1 MLRKSIELA
10 AILTVAI
17 VTTGL
22 LASCNSDPVTE
33 ESDEESY
40 EPTWRSLKRYPIPQ
54 WLKDGK
60 FGIYT
65 HWGIYSVP
73 ALGPNGT
80 GYGPAM
86 YESDSEQHKH
96 HVETYGPPSEF
107 GYKDFIPMFKAEK
120 FDADE
125 WAELFEKSGAKF
137 AGPVV
142 EHHDGF
148 AMWDTKYSEWN
159 AVKMGPKRDVVAEL
173 EKAIKKRDMKFVTTF
188 HHATNWTYFP
198 VWDESC
204 DCSDP
209 QYSGL
214 YGPIHERGEKP
225 SKEYLDEWHGKII
238 EVIDKYDPDLVWF
251 DGGLTG
257 IRDDYIKNFLA
268 YFYNKSVERGK
279 EVVASYKTHD
289 FPPGVGLQD
298 IGGMMPELT
307 HHMWMTDTSVDDP
320 AAWSYTTNATFRS
333 VNTLV
338 DNLVDRV
345 SKNGFLLLNIGP
357 KPDGTFPEEAKERLL
372 GIGEWLKVNGEAI
385 YGTTAWIKY
394 GEGPAHEPL
403 PRGYWVGDYIEFQ
416 KKRKRVQLT
425 AQDIRFT
432 VKDNVIYAISL
443 DWPSDEVTIK
453 YLAGEDEYVGLDESE
468 IKSVKML
475 GVDEEL
481 EWKMTED
488 GLTIKP
494 PDKKPCEHAFTFKIE
509 RKL

>member
-10 AILTVAI
+10 AILTVVI

-22 LASCNSDPVTE
+22 LTSCKNDPVI
-33 ESDEESY
+33 EESY
-40 EPTWRSLKRYPIPQ
+40 KPTWRSLKRYPIPQ

-80 GYGPAM
+80 GYGPAI
-86 YESDSEQHKH
+86 YAGEDSEQYKH
-96 HVETYGPPSEF
+96 HVETYGPLSEF

-159 AVKMGPKRDVVAEL
+159 AAKMGPKRDVVAEL

-209 QYSGL
+209 RYSGL
-214 YGPIHERGEKP
+214 YGQIHERGEKP
-225 SKEYLDEWHGKII
+225 SKAYLDEWHGKII
-238 EVIDKYDPDLVWF
+238 EVIDKYDPDLIWF
-251 DGGLTG
+251 DGGLAG
-257 IRDDYIKNFLA
+257 IRDDYHKNFLA

-289 FPPGVGLQD
+289 FPPGAGIQD

-320 AAWSYTTNATFRS
+320 AAWSYTKNAGFKS

-345 SKNGFLLLNIGP
+345 SKNGFLLLNVGP
-357 KPDGTFPEEAKERLL
+357 KPDGTIPEEAKERLL

-394 GEGPAHEPL
+394 GEGPTHAPL
-403 PRGYWVGDYIEFQ
+403 PRGYWVGDYVEFQ

-453 YLAGEDEYVGLDESE
+453 YLAGEDDYVGLYESE

-509 RKL
+509 RKALSL

>member
-1 MLRKSIELA
+1 MPRKWIELA
-10 AILTVAI
+10 AIVTLAI
-17 VTTGL
+17 LTTGL
-22 LASCNSDPVTE
+22 LTGCNNEPVIL
-33 ESDEESY
+33 ESY
-40 EPTWRSLKRYPIPQ
+40 EPTWRSLKRYPIAQ

-86 YESDSEQHKH
+86 YHDDSEQHKH
-96 HVETYGPPSEF
+96 HVATYGPPSEF

-120 FDADE
+120 FNADE
-125 WAELFEKSGAKF
+125 WAELFEKSGATF

-148 AMWDTKYSEWN
+148 AMWDTKYSKWN
-159 AVKMGPKRDVVAEL
+159 AAKMGPQKDIVAEL
-173 EKAIKKRDMKFVTTF
+173 EKAIKKRGMKFVTTF

-198 VWDESC
+198 VWKESC

-209 QYSGL
+209 RYSEL
-214 YGPIHERGEKP
+214 YGPIHERSENP

-268 YFYNKSVERGK
+268 YFYNRSVEHGK

-289 FPPGVGLQD
+289 FPPGVGIQD

-307 HHMWMTDTSVDDP
+307 HHMWMTDTTVDDQS
-320 AAWSYTTNATFRS
+320 AWSYTTNAGFKS

-357 KPDGTFPEEAKERLL
+357 KPDGTFPEEAKNKLL

-394 GEGPAHEPL
+394 GEGPAHAPL
-403 PRGYWVGDYIEFQ
+403 PRGLWVGDYVQFQ
-416 KKRKRVQLT
+416 KKRKQVQFT

-443 DWPSDEVTIK
+443 DWPNDEVTIK

-481 EWKMTED
+481 EWKLTKD

-494 PDKKPCEHAFTFKIE
+494 PNEKPCEHAFTFKIE
-509 RKL
+509 REL